1 MGRLAN
7 MGTPDLPSHWFQIL
21 LTLADQDR
29 HGLAI
34 TKDVFDRTEG
44 RMHLWPG
51 KLYGALKQMC
61 DRGLIDEIDA
71 PRGFAS
77 GGGRPRFYRIT
88 ALGRRA
94 CAAEAAASG
103 TLRRRRAI
111 EAADQTPR
119 DDLTCARSTASC
131 SISRPHRSGGDT
143 PPTCRRSSWNASPG
157 NGIGAAARDTSSPA
171 RTRSPMARSSSSAV
185 TGNSSDRV
193 RSNHAIANRGERPW
207 WHTTSGARCV

>member
-1 MGRLAN
+1 MGRIPN

-51 KLYGALKQMC
+51 KLYGALKQMSG
-61 DRGLIDEIDA
+61 RGLIDEIDP

-94 CAAEAAASG
+94 CAAEAARLARFVDVAQSKRLIKRPG
-103 TLRRRRAI
+103 T
-111 EAADQTPR
+111 T
-119 DDLTCARSTASC
+119 
-131 SISRPHRSGGDT
+131 
-143 PPTCRRSSWNASPG
+143 
-157 NGIGAAARDTSSPA
+157 
-171 RTRSPMARSSSSAV
+171 
-185 TGNSSDRV
+185 
-193 RSNHAIANRGERPW
+193 
-207 WHTTSGARCV
+207 